1 MGQELYEGRGAVP
14 PLLSGT
20 PASNAARSS
29 SPGTCSFNSWGREAA
44 LGGGEVAASARGWH

>member
-29 SPGTCSFNSWGREAA
+29 SPGTCSLNSWGREAA